1 MSLKKLEEK
10 LLSVTGMQ
18 SRLGKARFEELLGNL
33 VVKPRGKLTL
43 VSRDDKRPEVNP
55 ASVDFMNLDD

>member
-1 MSLKKLEEK
+1 
-10 LLSVTGMQ
+10 MQ